1 MASPSPLT
9 SVQLE
14 ALQLLCRTLASEK
27 SLLKWFRALEKLP
40 SNLRSNAIIQIT
52 SEMRRGDEDPD
63 LIGAICCLSDPSVYQ
78 AAAAA
83 VGELSR

>member
-1 MASPSPLT
+1 MASHSPLT

-27 SLLKWFRALEKLP
+27 SLLKWFQALEKLP

-63 LIGAICCLSDPSVYQ
+63 LIGAICCLSDPAVYQ
-78 AAAAA
+78 AASAA
-83 VGELSR
+83 VGQLSR

>member
-1 MASPSPLT
+1 MPSQTPLS

-27 SLLKWFRALEKLP
+27 SLLRWFESLAKLP

-52 SEMRRGDEDPD
+52 TEMRHGDEDPE
-63 LIGAICCLSDPSVYQ
+63 LIGALCCLSDPAVYQ

-83 VGELSR
+83 IAEISG

>member
-1 MASPSPLT
+1 MPPSTPLS

-27 SLLKWFRALEKLP
+27 SLRRWFESLARLP
-40 SNLRSNAIIQIT
+40 ANLRSNAIIQIT
-52 SEMRRGDEDPD
+52 TDMRRGEEDPQ
-63 LIGAICCLSDPSVYQ
+63 LIGALCCLSDPAVYE

-83 VGELSR
+83 IGGIAQ

>member
-1 MASPSPLT
+1 MPPQPPLS

-27 SLLKWFRALEKLP
+27 SLRRWFESLAKLP
-40 SNLRSNAIIQIT
+40 ANLRSNAIIQIT
-52 SEMRRGDEDPD
+52 TDMRRGDEDPQ
-63 LIGAICCLSDPSVYQ
+63 LIGALCCLSDPVVYQ

-83 VGELSR
+83 IDGITH

>member
-1 MASPSPLT
+1 MTSRAPLS
-9 SVQLE
+9 SVQQE

-27 SLLKWFRALEKLP
+27 SLRRWFESLAKLP

-52 SEMRRGDEDPD
+52 TDMRRGEEDPS
-63 LIGAICCLSDPSVYQ
+63 LIGALCCLSDPAVYE

-83 VGELSR
+83 IGGISR

>member
-1 MASPSPLT
+1 MASHPPLS

-52 SEMRRGDEDPD
+52 NEMRRGDEDPS
-63 LIGAICCLSDPSVYQ
+63 LIGAICCLSDPAVYQ

-83 VGELSR
+83 VGELAR

>member
-1 MASPSPLT
+1 MPSQTPLS

-14 ALQLLCRTLASEK
+14 ALQLLCRTLASEEPLLRWFE
-27 SLLKWFRALEKLP
+27 SLAKLP

-52 SEMRRGDEDPD
+52 TEMRHGDEDPE
-63 LIGAICCLSDPSVYQ
+63 LIGALCCLSDPLVYQ

-83 VGELSR
+83 IAEICG

>member
-1 MASPSPLT
+1 MHSPTPLS
-9 SVQLE
+9 SVQLQ
-14 ALQLLCRTLASEK
+14 ALELLCRTLASEK
-27 SLLKWFRALEKLP
+27 SLRRWFESLSKLP

-52 SEMRRGDEDPD
+52 TDMRRGDEDPA
-63 LIGAICCLSDPSVYQ
+63 LIGAICCLSDPAVYQ

>member
-1 MASPSPLT
+1 MTFRAPLS
-9 SVQLE
+9 SVQQE

-27 SLLKWFRALEKLP
+27 SLRRWFDSLAKLP

-52 SEMRRGDEDPD
+52 TDMRRGEEDPG
-63 LIGAICCLSDPSVYQ
+63 LIGALCCLSDPAVYE

-83 VGELSR
+83 IGGISQ

>member
-1 MASPSPLT
+1 MPSPAPLT

-27 SLLKWFRALEKLP
+27 SLLRWFEALGKLP

-52 SEMRRGDEDPD
+52 NDMRRGEEDPQ
-63 LIGAICCLSDPSVYQ
+63 LIGAICCLSDPAVYQ
-78 AAAAA
+78 AAVAA
-83 VGELSR
+83 VAKISS